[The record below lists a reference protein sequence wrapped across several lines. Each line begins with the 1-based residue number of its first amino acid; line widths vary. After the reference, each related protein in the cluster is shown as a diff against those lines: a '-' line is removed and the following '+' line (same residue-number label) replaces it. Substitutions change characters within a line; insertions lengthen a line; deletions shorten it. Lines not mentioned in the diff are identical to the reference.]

1 MVQTDPQ
8 PPGVLENESGSNVTV
23 NQRHSHDLRVCPGI
37 HDTPLGTNSFAVQ
50 QPSNDPSPTPSI
62 GIVPNTL
69 TGYGEGMMAEEVNST
84 EEILQVVSPL
94 QYGRI
99 SWTYPHD
106 VGTAPAPMY
115 DAGVTSNTCSITQAI
130 PYDSLCSSP
139 AIILPSNRSDHGI
152 IHSNSQQ
159 WSSQEPNPRAEY
171 VVPSKGPMAGGI
183 EVTIVGTNFPH
194 TLPLCVYFSTKLALI
209 VSWEYLGRGQPI
221 HVETASRLGRLER
234 P

>member
-1 MVQTDPQ
+1 MITDE
-8 PPGVLENESGSNVTV
+8 V
-23 NQRHSHDLRVCPGI
+23 
-37 HDTPLGTNSFAVQ
+37 
-50 QPSNDPSPTPSI
+50 DP
-62 GIVPNTL
+62 
-69 TGYGEGMMAEEVNST
+69 T
-84 EEILQVVSPL
+84 EEMLQL
-94 QYGRI
+94 QYGGI

-115 DAGVTSNTCSITQAI
+115 DAGVTSNTRSIIQAI

-139 AIILPSNRSDHGI
+139 AIILPSNRSDHGVI
-152 IHSNSQQ
+152 RSNSQQ
-159 WSSQEPNPRAEY
+159 WYIQEPNPRAEY

-234 P
+234 L